1 MRRKKLLN
9 ICLQNKYMKSLKDTC
24 IEFFKNEDIR
34 RDVKEMLKPMFSLV
48 YNEIYLYV
56 WIIAIYNVFFFVG
69 FLILF
74 WIVLKINYRTSLF
87 NNSL

>member
-1 MRRKKLLN
+1 
-9 ICLQNKYMKSLKDTC
+9 MKSLKDTC

-34 RDVKEMLKPMFSLV
+34 RDVKEMLKPMFGLV

-69 FLILF
+69 FLFMF
-74 WIVLKINYRTSLF
+74 WIILKIYQQTKNYNFVSSVL
-87 NNSL
+87 